1 MIKTIISYLKKAI
14 KLIVFFLFAVFT
26 FNSCDL
32 DELLEDDEKNEFLV
46 TEAEARI
53 SAGNLLFPPREP
65 QGNMAIT
72 LRAGDYT
79 DSKDIATTHTI
90 RGNQSDALFYIIN
103 YVDGGFVIL
112 SADKR
117 VEPVLAY
124 SSLNEFSMR
133 EESYPPG
140 LVDWL
145 EEYASLIID
154 IRRENLQPS
163 EEVSLMWRL
172 IINDVINVDFLDII
186 SCPIGEEQYIEKK
199 ILLKSKWGQGCGY
212 NAALTDSCTV
222 RCDRPPV
229 GCVATAVAQI
239 LKYHA
244 DNGWNGSYTLASGF
258 NAPQLNWAGMPLTGV
273 DENNHGHIHL
283 LMSHLG
289 PMLDM
294 SYSCSGSGAG
304 ITKALDAFKNNF
316 SFSTAK
322 IRDIN
327 SITDYNYVISDLKN
341 NRPVYM
347 RGRETKTTE
356 TLEGEI
362 KKTYSGHAWVA
373 DGYSQLFRCGDGFIA
388 NNYMIHMN
396 WGWGGSSSDGF
407 YLKKEG
413 RFEEDRKIIWD
424 IK

>member
-1 MIKTIISYLKKAI
+1 MTTFISILKKAL
-14 KLIVFFLFAVFT
+14 KLIVLWLIAIFT
-26 FNSCDL
+26 FISCDL
-32 DELLEDDEKNEFLV
+32 DSLRDDEVNEFFV
-46 TEAEARI
+46 SEEEARLT
-53 SAGNLLFPPREP
+53 AENLLFPPRDP
-65 QGNMAIT
+65 PGSRAIT
-72 LRAGDYT
+72 LRSSDFT
-79 DSKDIATTHTI
+79 DRKEILEVHTI
-90 RGNQSDALFYIIN
+90 RGGQNSAVFYIIN
-103 YVDGGFVIL
+103 YRGGGFVII

-124 SSLNEFSMR
+124 SGFNEFSMR

-145 EEYASLIID
+145 EEYVSLVID
-154 IRRENLQPS
+154 VRRENLQPS
-163 EEVSLMWRL
+163 ETIRLMWAQIL
-172 IINDVINVDFLDII
+172 SGPFNAGFLDII
-186 SCPIGEEQYIEKK
+186 SCPLGEEQYIEKK

-212 NAALTDSCTV
+212 NAALADSCTV

-244 DNGWNGSYTLASGF
+244 DNGWNGSYKLASGA

-283 LMSHLG
+283 LMAHLG

-294 SYSCSGSGAG
+294 SYSCSGSGSG
-304 ITKALDAFKNNF
+304 ISKALDTFINNF
-316 SFSTAK
+316 SFTTAK

-327 SITDYNYVISDLKN
+327 TNADYSFVLSDIKN
-341 NRPVYM
+341 DRPVYM
-347 RGRETKTTE
+347 RGRESKTTE

-362 KKTYSGHAWVA
+362 KKTYTGHAWVA
-373 DGYSQLFRCGDGFIA
+373 DGYSQLHKCGEGFVP

-396 WGWGGSSSDGF
+396 WGWGGSSADGF